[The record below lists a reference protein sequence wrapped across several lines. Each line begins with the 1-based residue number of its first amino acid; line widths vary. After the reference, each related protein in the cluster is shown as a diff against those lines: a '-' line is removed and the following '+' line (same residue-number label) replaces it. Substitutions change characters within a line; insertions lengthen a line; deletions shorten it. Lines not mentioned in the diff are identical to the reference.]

1 MLLCRV
7 PRRSDM
13 QEALELPLLERSDLR
28 LYAICKRALD
38 LVGAVLMLVLLS
50 PVMLICAVLIK
61 LDSPGPVLFRQQ
73 RVGQGGRLFTCFKF
87 RTMYVD
93 ADQSLHKQYVLA
105 LMAAEGDDS
114 LRDEHGLYKLPND
127 PRVTRIGR
135 WLRRTSLDELPQ
147 LWNVLRGEMSL
158 VGPRPPI
165 PYEVEHYKPEQLGR
179 LTVKPGITGL
189 WQVKGR
195 NRTTFEQMVALDLEY
210 VRRRGLML
218 DLWILLMTLPVVLL
232 ARDCR

>member
-1 MLLCRV
+1 
-7 PRRSDM
+7 M
-13 QEALELPLLERSDLR
+13 QEALELQIQEIDVNPAGM
-28 LYAICKRALD
+28 YAACKRVLD
-38 LVGAVLMLVLLS
+38 VTGAILMLLLLS
-50 PVMLICAVLIK
+50 PVMLACAILIK
-61 LDSPGPVLFRQQ
+61 LDSPGPVIFRQQ
-73 RVGQGGRLFTCFKF
+73 RVGQGGKLFTCLKF
-87 RTMYVD
+87 RTMYAD

-105 LMAAEGDDS
+105 LMKAENDAH
-114 LRDEHGLYKLPND
+114 LRGEDGLYKLPQD
-127 PRVTRIGR
+127 PRVTRVGR

-165 PYEVEHYKPEQLGR
+165 PYEVEHYKPEHMQR
-179 LTVKPGITGL
+179 LLVKPGITGL

-210 VRRRGLML
+210 VRKRGLML

>member
-1 MLLCRV
+1 
-7 PRRSDM
+7 M

-50 PVMLICAVLIK
+50 PVMFICAVLIK

-73 RVGQGGRLFTCFKF
+73 RVGQGGRLFTCLKF

-165 PYEVEHYKPEQLGR
+165 PYEVEQYKPEQLGR

>member
-50 PVMLICAVLIK
+50 PVMFICAVLIK

-73 RVGQGGRLFTCFKF
+73 RVGQGGRLFTCLKF

-165 PYEVEHYKPEQLGR
+165 PYEVEQYKPEQLGR